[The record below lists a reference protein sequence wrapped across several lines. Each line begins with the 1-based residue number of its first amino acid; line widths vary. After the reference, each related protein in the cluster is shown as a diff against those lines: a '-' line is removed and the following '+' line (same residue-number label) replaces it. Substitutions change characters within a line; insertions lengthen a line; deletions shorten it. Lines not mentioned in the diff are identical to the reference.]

1 MFDVQQFIKD
11 AFDVDVRSRIAAKC
25 RYNTEVALD
34 DVIASNTTKV
44 NGNSVT
50 KYGSMRPNFAI
61 NTFEDSSFR
70 KVMDN
75 NTAVF
80 IGQEIFLQVEWVPA
94 QRIGQLHFAI
104 DSCGVTFRGH
114 EILMPLVVD
123 NCYSKLFDA
132 RILSNHLERK
142 KARFSYRLFSIVN
155 SRRNSATMHCK
166 LRLCN
171 KKDFGCLSSSRTEDC
186 PKTDAF
192 DFSIDG
198 N

>member
-1 MFDVQQFIKD
+1 
-11 AFDVDVRSRIAAKC
+11 
-25 RYNTEVALD
+25 
-34 DVIASNTTKV
+34 
-44 NGNSVT
+44 
-50 KYGSMRPNFAI
+50 MRPNFAI

-70 KVMDN
+70 KIMDN

-80 IGQEIFLQVEWVPA
+80 IGQEIFLQVEVNFFEKKFLIILQWVPA

-171 KKDFGCLSSSRTEDC
+171 KKDSGCLSR
-186 PKTDAF
+186 
-192 DFSIDG
+192 
-198 N
+198 